1 MYYFAY
7 GSNMS
12 TRRLK
17 RRLSLVRP
25 VSVATL
31 PRHRLCWHKQGRDG
45 SGKCDAAHA
54 DDDAL
59 AVMGVLYEM
68 APDERP
74 LLDRIE
80 GVGAGYEVIHVR
92 LTLCSG
98 EFVQAFTYQATQ
110 IDTTALP
117 FLWYKTHV
125 LQGAY
130 EHGLPA
136 DYIAQ
141 LEAAPALD
149 DPDRERHRREL
160 LIYDPEERFFG

>member
-12 TRRLK
+12 SRRLK
-17 RRLSLVRP
+17 QRLSSARP

-45 SGKCDAAHA
+45 SGKCDAAHTG
-54 DDDAL
+54 DDSH
-59 AVMGVLYEM
+59 AVVGVLYRVSAEQ
-68 APDERP
+68 RS

-80 GVGAGYEVIHVR
+80 GVGVGYVVMDIR
-92 LTLCSG
+92 LMLSSG
-98 EFVQAFTYQATQ
+98 EFAQAFTYQATQ
-110 IDTTALP
+110 IDTSALP
-117 FLWYKTHV
+117 FFWYKTHV

-130 EHGLPA
+130 EHDLPA

-141 LEAAPALD
+141 LEAIPALE

-160 LIYDPEERFFG
+160 LIYGPDAGCSH